1 MTEIILRAKNK
12 QYQFKLQKG
21 EDFLISL
28 DKFLKKNKIDRS
40 EIEDLKANFSL
51 EESLISRRIILTTI
65 KTIKLAKEVN

>member
-1 MTEIILRAKNK
+1 MTEIIFKAKNK

-51 EESLISRRIILTTI
+51 EESLISRRIILITI